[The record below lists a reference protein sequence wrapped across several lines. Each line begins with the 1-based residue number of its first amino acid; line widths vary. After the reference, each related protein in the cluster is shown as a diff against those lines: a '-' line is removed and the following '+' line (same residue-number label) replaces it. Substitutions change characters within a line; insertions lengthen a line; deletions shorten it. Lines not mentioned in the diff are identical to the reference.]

1 MGSSK
6 AVRQLRP
13 GATVDKE
20 PGEGLKAR
28 KRRVLKVLLIV
39 PPCFVGRELDF
50 EIGFPVHLALLG
62 RVARLAGWAVDYLDM
77 TLEEKEGHDSYA
89 VLAPKLHDRALAVV
103 GISNHTVRT
112 SVTTKAVAERVK
124 SMRPDVKVVVGGV
137 NSTFMWRELLE
148 WCPAVDYIL
157 RGYAQPGLRQLL
169 RCIEDGT
176 PVKAPGLATRAA
188 GGFYTEHMAAVEP
201 GDFAA
206 PALDELA
213 VPRYLEWTRT
223 YPLLTHTGCGFSCNF
238 CTSVMPGPYQSLEV
252 YRATDDVIAEMKQ
265 AIDAGFERFFFSDN
279 IFSSR
284 RDRCLDLC
292 GAMRDAAIPDRATWV
307 CMTRVEFVDE
317 ELLHSMSAS
326 GCINVAFGVE
336 TASKRGWVNLKKGR
350 YSEDTIQKAFRLT
363 RAAGIGTTAYLMLG
377 APFQTLEDI
386 DCTVELVRE
395 LDPDYRVVS
404 FFQPF
409 PGTPYWADT
418 KKFGLSEIAPLEEW
432 NFHEGPICRTA
443 LLSKP
448 DLLDAAV
455 RFYLDRAQREG
466 VDVHRDSLILRSDI
480 SVIGD
485 GLPDPVRD
493 VLGLCD
499 GSILIA
505 EILRLC
511 HLRHGS
517 RGRLIAL
524 YWLSAAIADAKVD
537 VVSAYTRKEI
547 REYAGIGP
555 RSR

>member
-1 MGSSK
+1 
-6 AVRQLRP
+6 
-13 GATVDKE
+13 
-20 PGEGLKAR
+20 
-28 KRRVLKVLLIV
+28 VLKVLLIV

-50 EIGFPVHLALLG
+50 ELGFPVHLALLG

-77 TLEEKEGHDSYA
+77 TLEEKEGHDSFA
-89 VLAPKLHDRALAVV
+89 TLAPKLQDRGLAVV

-112 SVTTKAVAERVK
+112 SVTTRAVAERVK

-148 WCPAVDYIL
+148 WCPAIDYIL

-169 RCIEDGT
+169 GCVENGT
-176 PVKAPGLATRAA
+176 DVRAPGLATRAA
-188 GGFYTEHMAAVEP
+188 GGFHAEQMAAVTP
-201 GDFAA
+201 QDLAA
-206 PALDELA
+206 PAIDALG
-213 VPRYLEWTRT
+213 VPRYLEWTQT

-238 CTSVMPGPYQSLEV
+238 CTSVMPGPYQNMEV
-252 YRATDDVIAEMKQ
+252 FRATEDVIAEMKQ
-265 AIDAGFERFFFSDN
+265 AMDVGFERFFFSDN

-292 GAMRDAAIPDRATWV
+292 GAMRDAAIPNRATWV

-317 ELLHSMSAS
+317 ELLNAMAAS

-336 TASKRGWVNLKKGR
+336 TASRRGWADLRKGR

-395 LDPDYRVVS
+395 LDPDYRVIS

-409 PGTPYWADT
+409 PGTPYWTDAE
-418 KKFGLSEIAPLEEW
+418 KFGLSEIAPLEEW

-443 LLSKP
+443 LLSKA
-448 DLLDAAV
+448 DLLDAAA
-455 RFYLDRAQREG
+455 RLYLDRARREG
-466 VDVHRDSLILRSDI
+466 VDVYRDSLVVRSDI
-480 SVIGD
+480 SAIGSS
-485 GLPDPVRD
+485 LPNPVSD

-499 GSILIA
+499 GSIPIA
-505 EILRLC
+505 EILRTC
-511 HLRHGS
+511 RLRHGS

-524 YWLSAAIADAKVD
+524 YWLSAAVADALID
-537 VVSAYTRKEI
+537 VVSACTKKEI
-547 REYAGIGP
+547 RDYAGVEP
-555 RSR
+555 RFR